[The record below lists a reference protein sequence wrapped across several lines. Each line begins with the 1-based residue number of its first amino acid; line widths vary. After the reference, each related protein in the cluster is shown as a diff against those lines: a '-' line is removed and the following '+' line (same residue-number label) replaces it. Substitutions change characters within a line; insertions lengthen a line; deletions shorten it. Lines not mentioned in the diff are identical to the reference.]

1 MVCESVISSEWP
13 YPLSSSI
20 HFEQNMIQGMYD
32 VGVYIY
38 THTYI
43 YIHIIIY
50 IYITYIYII
59 YHIYISYIIYI
70 SYNIYIYMVG
80 GLEHFFIY
88 WKWHHPNWLSLTLW
102 HHGTLFAPLLLHQS
116 GWTPTP
122 RGDECGPRMAKRARS
137 MALYERREIQ
147 LWIPIVPW

>member
-13 YPLSSSI
+13 DPLSSSI
-20 HFEQNMIQGMYD
+20 HFEKKNMIQGMYD

-38 THTYI
+38 TYIHTYIHTYI
-43 YIHIIIY
+43 YIYILY
-50 IYITYIYII
+50 IYI
-59 YHIYISYIIYI
+59 YHIYISYT
-70 SYNIYIYMVG
+70 YIYMVG
-80 GLEHFFIY
+80 GLEHFFKYIGNDIIPTDIFERV
-88 WKWHHPNWLSLTLW
+88 WWLN
-102 HHGTLFAPLLLHQS
+102 HHGTLVAPLLLHQS